1 MNKIMFDIL
10 MYLNDNTGWDSRAAA
25 RKLYKPYSVIDAEF
39 ERLNEEGYAKGGIIT
54 EKGVQYLERHKV
66 DNAIILA
73 AGVSSRFVPLC
84 FERPKGLL
92 PVNGEV
98 LIERQIRQLHEKGI
112 TDITIV
118 VGFMKDKF
126 YYLQEKYGVNII
138 ETGDYRIRNN
148 HASIW
153 AARKKLGNTI
163 ITSSDLYFNENI
175 FQSYAYDAFYC
186 SVYKEGATEER
197 GIQTDGYDKIL
208 ATFYDAADTWV
219 TLGYAYFNR
228 RFTEKFIEILS
239 WEFDK
244 PQTICKFWADIQ
256 DEHLSE
262 LYMYAKRV
270 DSNVIY
276 EFDCLEELREFD
288 NTYFVDSGSK
298 LMKMI
303 ASELNTTE
311 GELSKFAPITKEDL
325 SKGFTFTFQQKK
337 YICKINSELE
347 ILEVR
352 RYDDKLQELVNITE
366 SFTTYYNRTLPLCAA
381 ENVISDFGNMP
392 LSMGFQE
399 RYIVGNTYSYLED
412 NNFIGSNYL
421 LPFYEMIS
429 EECREIFNA
438 KYTDAR
444 TLTGMNCLMVVLMSL
459 AKIGDSIMILSSQ
472 SGGHA
477 SVKPIC
483 ERLGLK
489 VSDVP
494 YDFQNF
500 DLDYEKLNH
509 RLKEGQIDYIL
520 LAPSDIISPL
530 EVNRIEL
537 GNTVLLYDVSQML
550 GLIGAGVIENP
561 LAGIKN
567 IVMFG
572 GTHKTFPGP
581 ACGLIMTNNDELH
594 AKLETTINPIY
605 IRHTQ
610 MHQKVSLLFT
620 LIEFE
625 NFGQAYQEHIVTL
638 ANELGK
644 NLKELGMDIAMKEG
658 TYSKTHQVF
667 IRTDKNTMN
676 RIFENSL
683 KYGITLNKKNKEL
696 FSGSGIRLGTQEIA
710 RYNWPVESMKDVAQI
725 IQLISE
731 ETVNVR
737 KLMAM
742 LNGLPQKKIQFTF
755 DEGVR
760 RSFGKYL

>member
-39 ERLNEEGYAKGGIIT
+39 ERLNEEGYAKGVIIT

-337 YICKINSELE
+337 YICN
-347 ILEVR
+347 
-352 RYDDKLQELVNITE
+352 
-366 SFTTYYNRTLPLCAA
+366 
-381 ENVISDFGNMP
+381 
-392 LSMGFQE
+392 
-399 RYIVGNTYSYLED
+399 
-412 NNFIGSNYL
+412 
-421 LPFYEMIS
+421 
-429 EECREIFNA
+429 
-438 KYTDAR
+438 
-444 TLTGMNCLMVVLMSL
+444 
-459 AKIGDSIMILSSQ
+459 
-472 SGGHA
+472 
-477 SVKPIC
+477 
-483 ERLGLK
+483 
-489 VSDVP
+489 
-494 YDFQNF
+494 
-500 DLDYEKLNH
+500 
-509 RLKEGQIDYIL
+509 
-520 LAPSDIISPL
+520 
-530 EVNRIEL
+530 
-537 GNTVLLYDVSQML
+537 LY
-550 GLIGAGVIENP
+550 
-561 LAGIKN
+561 
-567 IVMFG
+567 
-572 GTHKTFPGP
+572 
-581 ACGLIMTNNDELH
+581 
-594 AKLETTINPIY
+594 
-605 IRHTQ
+605 
-610 MHQKVSLLFT
+610 
-620 LIEFE
+620 
-625 NFGQAYQEHIVTL
+625 
-638 ANELGK
+638 
-644 NLKELGMDIAMKEG
+644 
-658 TYSKTHQVF
+658 
-667 IRTDKNTMN
+667 
-676 RIFENSL
+676 
-683 KYGITLNKKNKEL
+683 
-696 FSGSGIRLGTQEIA
+696 
-710 RYNWPVESMKDVAQI
+710 
-725 IQLISE
+725 
-731 ETVNVR
+731 
-737 KLMAM
+737 
-742 LNGLPQKKIQFTF
+742 
-755 DEGVR
+755 
-760 RSFGKYL
+760 

>member
-25 RKLYKPYSVIDAEF
+25 RKLYKSYSVIDAEF

>member
-392 LSMGFQE
+392 LLMGFQE

>member
-298 LMKMI
+298 LKKMI